1 MGLGVR
7 VGVEGEGEGEGEGW
21 GGRVVTARG
30 VELAEVTLTL
40 TRRGTPHPK
49 LADATL
55 IALALSLTSQR

>member
-30 VELAEVTLTL
+30 VELAEVALTL
-40 TRRGTPHPK
+40 K
-49 LADATL
+49 LAELTL
-55 IALALSLTSQR
+55 IARALSLTSQR